1 MAPLCVLRAHRLCCT
16 GSYDVVLLELGV
28 LHYFLDLAPL
38 MSVVRQ
44 LLAPGGRLVLREFHP
59 ISTKLIASKGKKHK
73 VAGDYFRQALV
84 GSSVAYSKYSS
95 SSPDVAGVQLRP
107 WGLGEVVTAVC
118 EAGLVLQCL
127 EEEPGVKADD
137 AGLPKA
143 FTLVAVR

>member
-1 MAPLCVLRAHRLCCT
+1 M
-16 GSYDVVLLELGV
+16 LLELGV

-38 MSVVRQ
+38 LSVVKQ
-44 LLAPGGRLVLREFHP
+44 LLVPHGRLLLREFHP
-59 ISTKLIASKGKKHK
+59 ISTKLITSKGKKHK
-73 VAGDYFRQALV
+73 VTGDYFSQGLV

-95 SSPDVAGVQLRP
+95 SSTAADGGGGSSSSSSAPGVRLRQ

-118 EAGLVLQCL
+118 QAGLVLQCL

-143 FTLVAVR
+143 FTLVAVNS